1 MARGLLHH
9 RPMHLRLLFV
19 VVLALL
25 PGCKSMGSV
34 MSGFGK
40 VAAGAARLVPDAAVK
55 ATPVIAKGVAQ
66 VGGAVARSVVR
77 ATPEVLRTTASV
89 AEALVTSSDFWMA
102 VPIEVAPP
110 AGAADPCLI
119 CPLDAECGECV
130 GYAGYACV
138 ESPAGALGRCESS
151 APPDAASAPGAGAPS
166 TPPGAF

>member
-1 MARGLLHH
+1 MYV
-9 RPMHLRLLFV
+9 RLLLV
-19 VVLALL
+19 VVLALV

-40 VAAGAARLVPDAAVK
+40 VAAGAARLVPDAAGAVAK

-66 VGGAVARSVVR
+66 VGGAVARGVVR

-89 AEALVTSSDFWMA
+89 AEALATSSDFWMA

-110 AGAADPCLI
+110 AGSSDPCLI

-151 APPDAASAPGAGAPS
+151 APPDAEPAPGAGGPAA
-166 TPPGAF
+166 PPGAF